1 MYKLNEQ
8 PVARIFDEMVDF
20 CPLCDRVAVCKVKVP
35 FSIYNINYEVDDLVA
50 LSGDTGAEIIVEY
63 YQDFIKKSSADIQ
76 YGVSSVSGNSLRIT
90 VDDFKKSFELC
101 EEETVKVEKIIKQAR
116 NIQDEKDCE
125 IEKRH
130 AEPMDDYVMYTII
143 IAVIIAFV
151 MMLALLSHNYEEK
164 IIVIIC
170 SSILFAL
177 DLTFFLCNLIT
188 QIKRVIIEK
197 KYFDNLGELD
207 EQRKLEGMYIS
218 ESEESSVSR

>member
-8 PVARIFDEMVDF
+8 PVARIFDEMADF

-35 FSIYNINYEVDDLVA
+35 FSIYDINYEEGDLVV
-50 LSGDTGAEIIVEY
+50 LTGDSGSVIQVEY
-63 YQDFIKKSSADIQ
+63 YQDFIKKSSDDIK
-76 YGVSSVSGNSLRIT
+76 YGVMGDRLSIT
-90 VDDFKKSFELC
+90 VDDFKKRFELC

-130 AEPMDDYVMYTII
+130 AESMDDYVMYTII
-143 IAVIIAFV
+143 IAASIVWIGVALSVNGCNRKGVIIV
-151 MMLALLSHNYEEK
+151 S
-164 IIVIIC
+164 I
-170 SSILFAL
+170 ILFTI
-177 DLTFFLCNLIT
+177 DLAFFFCNLIKD
-188 QIKRVIIEK
+188 IKKGSIID
-197 KYFDNLGELD
+197 KYFDKFGELD